1 MRRYPLQVTAVLAT
15 ALALAVNGCGSNGS
29 SPGSGASSGGSAKTI
44 TIGSLHPLS
53 GALAGAGKPMDQAVQ
68 MAVDDVNAAGGIKS
82 MGGAKLK
89 VESAD
94 TQGKPE
100 TGQSEAS
107 RLIAAGVAAL
117 VGTYQSDVT
126 TNVASVAERSQTP
139 LVIDVAVADQI
150 LQQGY
155 KYTFRIQPDAT
166 SMGTKG
172 ADDLA
177 EIGKQQNSP
186 ITKVA
191 YIHVQGDFGD
201 SVFKAFQKEA
211 QAKGIQ
217 VVKEISYAANISD
230 ATTQVSEAAA
240 AKPDAIVA
248 TGYFPDSLLIAKSVA
263 AAKPPIKALYGIA
276 NGGFD
281 DERFPAS
288 AGSAGNKILS
298 ANYHFDASSAAVK
311 DVRQRFQNKYGQ
323 PMQTAA
329 MLSYEAVKVIAQAL
343 ENGKSADRKKLRDAI
358 SKVSIDKPL
367 LAFAGPIA
375 FDDKGQNTNAQPIV
389 MQIQGGKVEQV
400 FPSKFKTVD
409 LLWPAVPG
417 A

>member
-1 MRRYPLQVTAVLAT
+1 MTAVVAT
-15 ALALAVNGCGSNGS
+15 ALALAVSGCGSDNS
-29 SPGSGASSGGSAKTI
+29 SSAGSGGSNGGSSKTI
-44 TIGSLHPLS
+44 SIGSLHPLS

-68 MAVDDVNAAGGIKS
+68 MAVDDINGAGGITS

-94 TQGKPE
+94 TQGKAE
-100 TGQSEAS
+100 AGQSEAS
-107 RLIAAGVAAL
+107 RLISAGVAAL

-126 TNVASVAERSQTP
+126 TNVASVAERSQVP

-177 EIGKQQNSP
+177 DIGKQQSSP
-186 ITKVA
+186 VTKVA

-211 QAKGIQ
+211 QSKGIQ
-217 VVKEISYAANISD
+217 VVKEVSYAATISD

-263 AAKPPIKALYGIA
+263 AAQPPVKAVYGIA

-288 AGSAGNKILS
+288 AGVAGNKILS
-298 ANYHFDASSAAVK
+298 ANYHFDASSDAVK
-311 DVRQRFQNKYGQ
+311 DVRQRFQTKYGQ

-329 MLSYEAVKVIAQAL
+329 VLSYQAVKVIAKAL
-343 ENGKSADRKKLRDAI
+343 EDGKSSEPKKLRDAI

-367 LAFAGPIA
+367 LAFNGPIT
-375 FDDKGQNTNAQPIV
+375 FDDKGQNKNAGPIV
-389 MQIQGGKVEQV
+389 MQVQGGKVEQV
-400 FPSKFKTVD
+400 FPKEFKTVD
-409 LLWPAVPG
+409 LVWPAVPG